1 MQCPNCGRE
10 MRRLSKFWVCEEHDP
25 PVAIPIRT
33 TPAETVHPYSKL
45 CSQLPTPI
53 AVPIDEFG
61 KWAENKSPM
70 LAYRALWAMVDAAEL
85 ITRFIAIVALLDVRR
100 QTGETPE
107 PLRKVLVNVLER
119 PTFGAWRD
127 IAHSAIEKLGTSTLV
142 QELPDF
148 WKQHWG
154 PLFEGGSAEQSIIEL
169 RNRMA
174 HTARLTDE
182 EAQRLLDAHCER
194 FEKAICALNFWASYR
209 LIAVLS
215 DGRAVR
221 LHGVPDPQG
230 WVLPEESN
238 LPTDLSA
245 YRERVVLL
253 SQDGLGLL
261 VLFPLQL
268 YNPVLVV
275 REGHHEIVDDRPA
288 PMVYMRYNRQH
299 QLLEYT
305 ALAPNYAFSQQ
316 QLRDAFNELFPISK
330 WRRELEQQQAARTEW
345 EQEGYHFR
353 DLIDNLTEELYGR
366 AAHLEQVKQWL
377 REYRQSGGVLW
388 IGGRPGVG
396 KSALMAKLA
405 KDLQGD
411 SRAVLIPFFFR
422 SGDHR
427 CGADRF
433 YRAACLRL
441 AEQLRISLER
451 KPNQRYADLFSE
463 VMQRVS
469 DALPDDKTVIF
480 LLDGL
485 DEGVRHEP
493 DLPEIPLRYQSP
505 RVVWICAGRREESL
519 RALWDNAA
527 THKLWDDGEL
537 PPLSQ
542 DNIRAWLQNELGRLR
557 YELFDLDTRDGD
569 QLRNE
574 FIEELTRRSEGLPLF
589 VRMVIEDLK
598 ARRYTVRDGKHLPQG
613 LVEYYQLLLER
624 LNVSD
629 VGRVLT
635 EALTLLSWA
644 QEPLALQTII
654 AILMQA
660 HLASQ
665 DELQQLVAQVLEF
678 GHTTLERR
686 ITPEGEWGWTL
697 YHDSFREFLRT
708 SERVQVTRREMQH
721 ALLAWCAQW
730 QTHKS
735 PYALRHYAEHLREAN
750 QVEALCALARD
761 EAFAQAQIEGVPNDP
776 DLPRQT
782 AALALQAAI
791 EREDVPTIAEMLL
804 LHARRVET
812 VESPLDA
819 LRAGNPQRALRIA
832 ERILREQNYQIG
844 TLWLLLLVWN
854 TVNESHDNIEQSCVS
869 VAARSLRVIKEW
881 WKAHNPTALEGWQGT
896 LATLLLHRLILSI
909 GMNALEDIFLILQ
922 DEYKRQLVDHLL
934 ASVCELGRAGSGLE
948 EVQSAISQALT
959 IVQAIRLEEQR
970 AKALLAIAERQA
982 LADLYAEALQ
992 TAQKIGEREAH
1003 YQALSAIA
1011 ERQALAGLYAEAL
1024 QTARKI
1030 EDEEWR
1036 YKALVVIAERQAQA
1050 RMHKAAAKTFAEAIE
1065 AAQRIKNE
1073 WRCYEALVAIAER
1086 QAQARMH
1093 KAAAK
1098 TFAEAIEAA
1107 QRVGY
1112 EPFRFEALTKI
1123 AECQVLVGMHRASV
1137 VTFAA
1142 AIRAAQS
1149 IEEEL
1154 KRSESLAAIAA
1165 CQAQIGQYTEALQT
1179 AQKINRKDIC
1189 SKALAVIAECQARAR
1204 MCEAAAITFAEAIH
1218 TVRTVRN
1225 TYWRHRALEA
1235 IAACQAQAGLY
1246 AEALQTAQ
1254 KIGDE
1259 YNYSNTLAM
1268 IAACQAQAGLYAE
1281 ALQTAQKIGD
1291 EWKHSEALAKIAECQ
1306 AQAGQYAEA
1315 LQTAQKIGDEY
1326 NYSNTLAMIAACQAQ
1341 AGLYAEAVQTA
1352 QKIGNERRRSEALAK
1367 IAECQA
1373 QAGHYAEAIRT
1384 AQIDQDKWW
1393 RSNPL
1398 AAIAVYQAQV
1408 GQHAEALQ
1416 TAQKIE
1422 CEKKRSEVLAIIAE
1436 HQVQSGMRKAAA
1448 TTFAEA
1454 VQVAYRI
1461 ENREAHSQALAVIAE
1476 CRAQVGQYAEAL
1488 QTAQKIGDER
1498 RRSEAL
1504 AKIAKCQAQLGQ
1516 YTQALRTV
1524 RRIENEWWCSE
1535 TLAVIAECQAQAGLY
1550 AEALQTAQKIKNE
1563 LSRCKVLAVIGA
1575 HQAQSGMRKAAAITF
1590 AEAIL
1595 AAQEIGW
1602 LWHSEALAVVA
1613 AYQAQARQ
1621 YAKALQTARKIESE
1635 LWRTKALAEIAAYQ
1649 RRSKIKRAA
1658 IFAEA
1663 LQTAQSIECDEVRSE
1678 ALAVVAAYQARAGQ
1692 YVEALQTAR
1701 KIENELRLSCALES
1715 IAEYQAQA
1723 GLLDLAVRTAKEIP
1737 GEDGRNENLWAIA
1750 ITAAKVGN
1758 STLAQQ
1764 LLSCLSVAH
1773 EEHIFTLTSILAERG
1788 EKSTFLAILPLCGWS
1803 RTIAFKACFSI
1814 ATLYP
1819 QHHLA
1824 VLKLLARELGVG
1836 RDGESDSEKI
1846 S

>member
-1 MQCPNCGRE
+1 MRCPECGRE
-10 MRRLSKFWVCEEHDP
+10 MQQQRGGWVCEAHDP
-25 PVAIPIRT
+25 PVSIPIQTTQTRT
-33 TPAETVHPYSKL
+33 KHAYSEL
-45 CSQLPTPI
+45 CSQLPTPL

-61 KWAENKSPM
+61 RILDTISQWQ
-70 LAYRALWAMVDAAEL
+70 AYRALWAMVDAAEL
-85 ITRFIAIVALLDVRR
+85 ITRFIAIVALLDVRQ

-119 PTFGAWRD
+119 PTFGAWRE
-127 IAHSAIEKLGTSTLV
+127 IAQVALRPPRRNPFVE
-142 QELPDF
+142 ELPAF
-148 WKQHWG
+148 WEEHWE
-154 PLFEGGSAEQSIIEL
+154 PLLNGDSAENSLLEL
-169 RNRMA
+169 RNMMA
-174 HTARLTDE
+174 HTSRFRDE
-182 EAQRLLDAHCER
+182 DAQRLLEAHRER
-194 FEKAICALNFWASYR
+194 FGDAIMQLKFWSRYR
-209 LIAVLS
+209 LVAILS
-215 DGRAVR
+215 KGRRIR
-221 LHGVPDPQG
+221 LQGTPDPQH
-230 WVLPEESN
+230 WTLPEEQDP
-238 LPTDLSA
+238 LPHQLLE
-245 YRERVVLL
+245 REETVALAPDAQRFLE
-253 SQDGLGLL
+253 
-261 VLFPLQL
+261 LFPLQL
-268 YNPVLVV
+268 YNPLLVYRDNSLV
-275 REGHHEIVDDRPA
+275 ALDDRPS
-288 PMVYMRYNRQH
+288 PMVYMRYNRQR

-305 ALAPNYAFSQQ
+305 ALAPDYAFSQQ

-330 WRRELEQQQAARTEW
+330 WRRELELQQVARTEW

-366 AAHLEQVKQWL
+366 EAHLQEVKQWL
-377 REYRQSGGVLW
+377 RQHRQSGGVLW

-441 AEQLRISLER
+441 AEQLQITFER

-469 DALPDDKTVIF
+469 DALPNDKTVIF

-493 DLPEIPLRYQSP
+493 ELPMIPLRYQMP

-519 RALWDNAA
+519 RALWDNEK
-527 THKLWDDGEL
+527 TQKLWGDDEL
-537 PPLSQ
+537 PPLTH
-542 DNIRAWLQNELGRLR
+542 DDIRAWLQNELERLR
-557 YELFDLDTRDGD
+557 YELFELDRLDGD
-569 QLRNE
+569 ELRNK
-574 FIEELTRRSEGLPLF
+574 FIEELTLRSEGLPLY

-598 ARRYTVRDGKHLPQG
+598 TRQFTVWDGNRLPQG
-613 LVEYYQLLLER
+613 LEKYYQLLLER
-624 LNVSD
+624 LSVSD

-635 EALTLLSWA
+635 EVLALLSWA
-644 QEPLALQTII
+644 QEPLVQQTII
-654 AILMQA
+654 DILVQA
-660 HLASQ
+660 HPASR
-665 DELQQLVAQVLEF
+665 DELQRLVAQVLEF
-678 GHTTLERR
+678 GHTTLEWR
-686 ITPEGEWGWTL
+686 TTSEGGWGWTL

-708 SERVQVTRREMQH
+708 SERVKMTRRDMQH
-721 ALLAWCAQW
+721 ALLTWCAQW

-735 PYALRHYAEHLREAN
+735 PYALRHYAEHLREAK
-750 QVEALCALARD
+750 QVDALYALARD
-761 EAFAQAQIEGVPNDP
+761 EAFAHAQGEVIPHDP

-832 ERILREQNYQIG
+832 ERILRKQNYQIG
-844 TLWLLLLVWN
+844 TLWLLLLAWN

-992 TAQKIGEREAH
+992 TAQKIGERKAH

-1225 TYWRHRALEA
+1225 TYWRHIALKA

-1315 LQTAQKIGDEY
+1315 LQTAQKIGDEWKH
-1326 NYSNTLAMIAACQAQ
+1326 SEALAKIAECQAQ
-1341 AGLYAEAVQTA
+1341 AGQYAEAVQTA

-1524 RRIENEWWCSE
+1524 RRIEDEWWCSE

-1575 HQAQSGMRKAAAITF
+1575 HQVQSGMRKAAAITF

-1602 LWHSEALAVVA
+1602 LWHSEALAVIA

-1750 ITAAKVGN
+1750 ITAAKVGK

-1824 VLKLLARELGVG
+1824 VLEVLARELGVG